1 MVWVTAPGEKSKT
14 QKHSLPRTHH
24 QISAD
29 SCLIE
34 QSIFLFGSKTDSPG
48 AIFSNPKPV
57 AIAGSAFPGARLSE
71 GDVCSRYHM
80 DLDIEKAAGSKLHQ
94 LPLCAG
100 VVHTWVR

>member
-14 QKHSLPRTHH
+14 QKHSLPRTRH

-34 QSIFLFGSKTDSPG
+34 QSIFLFGSKTDSPS
-48 AIFSNPKPV
+48 AIFSNPKPA
-57 AIAGSAFPGARLSE
+57 AITGSAFPGARLSE
-71 GDVCSRYHM
+71 GDVCSRYQV

-94 LPLCAG
+94 LPFCAG
-100 VVHTWVR
+100 VVHTRVR

>member
-14 QKHSLPRTHH
+14 QKHSLPRMRH

-34 QSIFLFGSKTDSPG
+34 QSIFLFGSKTDSPS
-48 AIFSNPKPV
+48 AIFSNPKPA
-57 AIAGSAFPGARLSE
+57 AIAGSTFPGARLSK
-71 GDVCSRYHM
+71 GDVCSRYQV

-94 LPLCAG
+94 LPFCAG
-100 VVHTWVR
+100 VVHTRVR